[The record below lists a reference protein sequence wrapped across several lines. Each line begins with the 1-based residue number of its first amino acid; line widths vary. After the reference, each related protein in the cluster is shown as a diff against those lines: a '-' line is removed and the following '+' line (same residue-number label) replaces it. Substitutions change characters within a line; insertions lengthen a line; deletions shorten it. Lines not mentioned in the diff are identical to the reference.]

1 MCSLNQDSGLGKWID
16 KSTGFI
22 HKYTLGGQVA
32 QGIKKAVH
40 GKEFVDEQGGYMG
53 MLYEDYDGPK
63 AKQRKEAMAA
73 APAFGT
79 PEYAKW
85 YDANKQTLLG

>member
-1 MCSLNQDSGLGKWID
+1 MCGLSQDSGLGKLID

-22 HKYTLGGQVA
+22 HKYTIGGQVA

-40 GKEFVDEQGGYMG
+40 GSDFVDEQGGYMG
-53 MLYEDYDGPK
+53 MLYDNYDGPQSK
-63 AKQRKEAMAA
+63 KRKDVMSS